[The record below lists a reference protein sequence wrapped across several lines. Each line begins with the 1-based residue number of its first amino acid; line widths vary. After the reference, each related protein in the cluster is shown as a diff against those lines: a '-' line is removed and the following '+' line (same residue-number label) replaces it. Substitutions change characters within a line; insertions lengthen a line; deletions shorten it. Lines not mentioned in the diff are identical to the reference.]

1 MTPPK
6 DYDRLAQNLY
16 NRAGDSIIDKD
27 SFEIALSEYIDE
39 EEAPILENR
48 NKIKVWESFSLKYNI
63 EEGKQEIFDKRGG
76 KSLKR
81 DRLKTSKN
89 VVRKPEQYK
98 SSRKQDLIDLDTKV
112 SKPAKI
118 KTIKRVIF
126 DARVKRYRDRFG
138 RFTAAPKRHKTGIV
152 RNAKPPLRRIS
163 KKKK

>member
-1 MTPPK
+1 LTPPK

-39 EEAPILENR
+39 ENAPVLENK
-48 NKIKVWESFSLKYNI
+48 NKIKVWESYSLKFDI

-76 KSLKR
+76 KSLKQ

-89 VVRKPEQYK
+89 VVKKPFQYK
-98 SSRKQDLIDLDTKV
+98 SSRKQDLIGLDTKTA
-112 SKPAKI
+112 KPSKI

-126 DARVKRYRDRFG
+126 DARVKRYRDRYG
-138 RFTAAPKRHKTGIV
+138 RFTKVPKHYKRGNV
-152 RNAKPPLRRIS
+152 RNVKPPLRRVS